1 MHELAQALFD
11 SLSSLGPEIAVLIV
25 SMCPF
30 VELRLAIPIGCIAG
44 LPVWECFLLAIIGNL
59 LPVPVIFFLLRP
71 VFNWIRRRPKLAPFA
86 EKIEKKLLSKSDK
99 VTRYAFWGLLLFV
112 AVPLPGTG
120 AWTGTGIAALLDFK
134 PKNTFLSVC
143 LGVLIAAVF
152 VSFVSY
158 GISGIVSI
166 FA

>member
-44 LPVWECFLLAIIGNL
+44 LPVWECFLLAVIGNL
-59 LPVPVIFFLLRP
+59 LPVPVIFYLLRP

-120 AWTGTGIAALLDFK
+120 AWTGSLIAALLEMDIK
-134 PKNTFLSVC
+134 KAVIAELV
-143 LGVLIAAVF
+143 GVVIATIIM
-152 VSFVSY
+152 SIVSY
-158 GISGIVSI
+158 GLLGLFI
-166 FA
+166 